1 MSRAEI
7 EISWPYLRYYQ
18 TDVSWQREKCALL
31 GVLFKR
37 ANNFEKGGPNVT
49 LNRPNLRT
57 QLRAIGDG
65 NCLFRCLSQII
76 TGSPD
81 QHYEV
86 RMCII
91 GHMRH
96 IAHLL
101 IAYDGTS
108 VGDDVEAYICA
119 TKMDQLGSYGT
130 DNDMLTLSHLLECNI
145 YSYHPVAL
153 RWSYMANPGH
163 IDTSIPLTNDRK
175 SMYLYW
181 ENQNHFNIV
190 TSQLNE

>member
-7 EISWPYLRYYQ
+7 ETSWPYLRYYQ
-18 TDVSWQREKCALL
+18 TDVSWQREKGALL
-31 GVLFKR
+31 GLQFKR

-49 LNRPNLRT
+49 LNRPNLHT

-65 NCLFRCLSQII
+65 NCLYRCFSQII

-91 GHMRH
+91 RHMRY

-108 VGDDVEAYICA
+108 VDDE
-119 TKMDQLGSYGT
+119 DG
-130 DNDMLTLSHLLECNI
+130 
-145 YSYHPVAL
+145 PV
-153 RWSYMANPGH
+153 R
-163 IDTSIPLTNDRK
+163 
-175 SMYLYW
+175 
-181 ENQNHFNIV
+181 
-190 TSQLNE
+190 